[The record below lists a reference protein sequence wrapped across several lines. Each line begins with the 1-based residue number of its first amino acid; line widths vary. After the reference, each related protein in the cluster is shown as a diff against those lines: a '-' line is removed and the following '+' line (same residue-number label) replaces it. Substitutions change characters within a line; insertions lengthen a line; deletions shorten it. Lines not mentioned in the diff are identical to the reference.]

1 MVLKNC
7 FFSGLCGFLCSN
19 DGTLLLH
26 SFFSP
31 QASRDE
37 RLMFLAGAVI
47 FGSLV
52 VFAVYRIF
60 YLGLVWVEYDME
72 TIIFHYSRKEE
83 YRFRWEEI
91 PGRQVQV
98 ERVGGE
104 YIFHIQGNGP
114 QRKIPLNQLSRSYKD
129 FEKTLELK
137 RVLHRIGAKTQEE
150 FKRDA
155 KKVFEQYQ
163 KYRETYPNFVQSK
176 PEGDY
181 VVCPDCQGKERLLK
195 KISLEKVDVSKIYK
209 TCGGSGY
216 VPTYVSDYIEIPAD
230 NIIKESKTKPP
241 GYCGKQYIVYISPG
255 DARKKIRVN
264 THYLPQ
270 EEKVRLCIHYDR
282 GLYDTLEEY
291 NKLPIEYIEEQAYGS
306 WMDGAR

>member
-1 MVLKNC
+1 MCMKKCTIGWFSKIVSFLAFAVFFVPMTGLSFYIA
-7 FFSGLCGFLCSN
+7 FFS
-19 DGTLLLH
+19 H
-26 SFFSP
+26 

-37 RLMFLAGAVI
+37 RLMFLARAVM
-47 FGSLV
+47 FGGLV

-181 VVCPDCQGKERLLK
+181 VVCPDCQGKGRLLK
-195 KISLEKVDVSKIYK
+195 KFRWRRWMLARSVR
-209 TCGGSGY
+209 
-216 VPTYVSDYIEIPAD
+216 PAAVLAM
-230 NIIKESKTKPP
+230 
-241 GYCGKQYIVYISPG
+241 YQ
-255 DARKKIRVN
+255 
-264 THYLPQ
+264 H
-270 EEKVRLCIHYDR
+270 
-282 GLYDTLEEY
+282 
-291 NKLPIEYIEEQAYGS
+291 
-306 WMDGAR
+306 M